1 MLRKITKAALA
12 VCLVVAVCVGLTAC
26 GKSPAVRNC
35 ETLIKAIDG
44 NFATE
49 NLKDITTENLGY
61 IATAESFYD
70 MLSEEDAR
78 RVNTGRL
85 DTAEKKLLDM
95 TGSPFQV
102 CKQLMSY
109 MKDPSSFRIY
119 GNVIFADMSNTAD
132 TWETAYVTVINC
144 DAKNGFGAYDGKS
157 VYEAVALDGVVYFV
171 TEDDEEYIDPVQ
183 LISPPDFLEGKM
195 FSHTFSGKRIAELI
209 GCEYME

>member
-1 MLRKITKAALA
+1 MRKNMKAALA
-12 VCLVVAVCVGLTAC
+12 VCLVVVVCIGLTAC

-61 IATAESFYD
+61 IAAAGSFYD

-78 RVNTGRL
+78 KVNTSRL
-85 DTAEKKLLDM
+85 DAVEKKLLDM

-119 GNVIFADMSNTAD
+119 GDVIFADMSNTAD
-132 TWETAYVTVINC
+132 TWETAYVTVIDC

-157 VYEAVALDGVVYFV
+157 IYEAVALDGVVYFV

-209 GCEYME
+209 GCEYMG

>member
-1 MLRKITKAALA
+1 MLRKITKVALA
-12 VCLVVAVCVGLTAC
+12 VCLVVVVCIGLTAC
-26 GKSPAVRNC
+26 GKKPAVRNC

-44 NFATE
+44 NFAAE
-49 NLKDITTENLGY
+49 NLKDITTENLGS
-61 IATAESFYD
+61 IATAGTFYD

-78 RVNTGRL
+78 KVNTSRL
-85 DTAEKKLLDM
+85 DAAENKLLNM

-183 LISPPDFLEGKM
+183 LINPPDFLEGKM

-209 GCEYME
+209 GCEYMD